1 MHSKQNG
8 YTLMEVLIAM
18 ILLSIAFVALQ
29 KGIVLAQNA
38 LISADELRTAESLY
52 RRKMLELSANQTARS
67 QHNGIF
73 SVLQIESTS
82 EDTPERR
89 KQSLQNLSDWQ
100 WRATYSKTDLP
111 KLQRIT
117 LTITRSNGAKT
128 KKILVGERLVWLP

>member
-52 RRKMLELSANQTARS
+52 QRQMLELSANQTARS

-89 KQSLQNLSDWQ
+89 KQSLQDLSDWQ
-100 WRATYSKTDLP
+100 WRATYSETDMSE
-111 KLQRIT
+111 LQRIT

-128 KKILVGERLVWLP
+128 KKILAGERLVWLP